1 MIRVENLT
9 KRYGATVG
17 VTNLDFRVEKGE
29 VLGLLGPNGAGKST
43 TMKMLTC
50 YLPPTAGTAKVCG
63 FDILDQSM
71 EVRKRIGYL
80 PERNPLYGD
89 MTVHGYL
96 DFVAQVKGVKSSAR
110 RAEVDR
116 AIERCGLQQVPR
128 RTIGKLSKGYQ
139 QRVGIAQATLND
151 PEILILDE
159 PTLGLDPKQI
169 IEIRQLIRDLGGE
182 KTVILSSHIL
192 PEVSQ
197 VCNRV
202 IIINRGELVA
212 ADTPENLRSR
222 LTTSSVVRVAL
233 RDEGDSLVRA
243 RTGHREDRRRHR
255 GQEGSARARDGRLHG
270 RVPARARPPRRDR
283 ARARRG
289 RASASRALP
298 RGTLARTNI
307 PSARHRGGE
316 LDGEARRDLP
326 QGIASLF

>member
-1 MIRVENLT
+1 MIQVENLT
-9 KRYGATVG
+9 KRYGATIA

-29 VLGLLGPNGAGKST
+29 VLGFLGPNGAGKTT

-80 PERNPLYGD
+80 PERNPLYED

-96 DFVAQVKGVKSSAR
+96 DFVAHVKGVRPSAR
-110 RAEVDR
+110 RGAVDR
-116 AIERCGLQQVPR
+116 AIERCGLEQVPR

-202 IIINRGELVA
+202 IIINHGELVA

-233 RDEGDSLVRA
+233 RDAGDAL
-243 RTGHREDRRRHR
+243 
-255 GQEGSARARDGRLHG
+255 ARAKRAIAEIDGVIAAREIPPAHGIGAFRVECAPERDLREEI
-270 RVPARARPPRRDR
+270 ARALV
-283 ARARRG
+283 AG
-289 RASASRALP
+289 GLP
-298 RGTLARTNI
+298 LL
-307 PSARHRGGE
+307 E
-316 LDGEARRDLP
+316 LYREEL
-326 QGIASLF
+326 SLEEIFLQLVTEEVS

>member
-1 MIRVENLT
+1 MIQVENLS
-9 KRYGATVG
+9 KRYGATIG

-29 VLGLLGPNGAGKST
+29 VLGFLGPNGAGKTT

-50 YLPPTAGTAKVCG
+50 YLPPTSGTAKVCG

-71 EVRKRIGYL
+71 EVRKRVGYL
-80 PERNPLYGD
+80 PERNPLYVD
-89 MTVHGYL
+89 MTVNEYL
-96 DFVAQVKGVKSSAR
+96 HFVASVKGVRSSAR
-110 RAEVDR
+110 RGEVDR
-116 AIERCGLQQVPR
+116 AIERCGLHQVPR

-169 IEIRQLIRDLGGE
+169 IEIRQLIKDLGGE

-222 LTTSSVVRVAL
+222 LTTSSVVRVVL
-233 RDEGDSLVRA
+233 RDDGDAL
-243 RTGHREDRRRHR
+243 
-255 GQEGSARARDGRLHG
+255 ARAAGTIGGIDGVIAMREE
-270 RVPARARPPRRDR
+270 PRA
-283 ARARRG
+283 G
-289 RASASRALP
+289 
-298 RGTLARTNI
+298 GTGAFTVECA
-307 PSARHRGGE
+307 PE
-316 LDGEARRDLP
+316 RDLREE
-326 QGIASLF
+326 IARSLIAGGLPLLELYREELSLEEIFLQLVTEEVS

>member
-1 MIRVENLT
+1 MIQAENLT
-9 KRYGATVG
+9 KRYGATIG

-29 VLGLLGPNGAGKST
+29 VLGFLGPNGAGKTT

-71 EVRKRIGYL
+71 EVRERIGYL

-89 MTVHGYL
+89 MTVRGYL
-96 DFVAQVKGVKSSAR
+96 DFVAQVKGVKPAAR
-110 RAEVDR
+110 RGEVDR
-116 AIERCGLQQVPR
+116 AIERCGLEQVPR
-128 RTIGKLSKGYQ
+128 RTIGKLSKGFQ

-233 RDEGDSLVRA
+233 RDEGDALARAEGVIAKIDGVIAVREKPRERGMGALRVECAPESDLRVEIARSLVA
-243 RTGHREDRRRHR
+243 AGLPLLELYRE
-255 GQEGSARARDGRLHG
+255 
-270 RVPARARPPRRDR
+270 
-283 ARARRG
+283 
-289 RASASRALP
+289 
-298 RGTLARTNI
+298 
-307 PSARHRGGE
+307 E
-316 LDGEARRDLP
+316 L
-326 QGIASLF
+326 SLEEIFLQLVTEEVS

>member
-1 MIRVENLT
+1 MIQVENLT
-9 KRYGATVG
+9 KRYGATIG

-29 VLGLLGPNGAGKST
+29 VLGFLGPNGAGKTT

-50 YLPPTAGTAKVCG
+50 YLSPTSGTAKVCG

-96 DFVAQVKGVKSSAR
+96 DFVARVKGVKPSAR
-110 RAEVDR
+110 RGEIDR
-116 AIERCGLQQVPR
+116 AIERCGLEEVPR

-169 IEIRQLIRDLGGE
+169 IDIRRLIRNLGGE

-222 LTTSSVVRVAL
+222 LATSSIVRVAL
-233 RDEGDSLVRA
+233 RDEGDVLARAERILAKIDGVVAIREKPREHGMGAFMVDCAPARDIREEIARSLVA
-243 RTGHREDRRRHR
+243 EGLPLLELHRE
-255 GQEGSARARDGRLHG
+255 
-270 RVPARARPPRRDR
+270 
-283 ARARRG
+283 
-289 RASASRALP
+289 
-298 RGTLARTNI
+298 
-307 PSARHRGGE
+307 E
-316 LDGEARRDLP
+316 L
-326 QGIASLF
+326 SLEEIFLQLVTEEVS